1 MSGVGALPLQG
12 ALGARVAD
20 IASSSRAEE
29 AAELARKSEA
39 GRVEEAARK
48 FETLFATVLVKEMR
62 KGLSDGFFG
71 KGPGADVFS
80 GWLDE
85 HVGGALAASGD
96 LDIAG
101 FIKVNL
107 GAKQASGESQEI
119 RS

>member
-1 MSGVGALPLQG
+1 MSNLGTLSLQG
-12 ALGARVAD
+12 GLGARVAD
-20 IASSSRAEE
+20 LASSSRANE
-29 AAELARKSEA
+29 AAELARASDA
-39 GRVEEAARK
+39 GQVADAAQK
-48 FETLFATVLVKEMR
+48 FEKLFATVLVKEMR
-62 KGLSDGFFG
+62 KSLSDGFFG

-107 GAKQASGESQEI
+107 GAKQASGESQEF